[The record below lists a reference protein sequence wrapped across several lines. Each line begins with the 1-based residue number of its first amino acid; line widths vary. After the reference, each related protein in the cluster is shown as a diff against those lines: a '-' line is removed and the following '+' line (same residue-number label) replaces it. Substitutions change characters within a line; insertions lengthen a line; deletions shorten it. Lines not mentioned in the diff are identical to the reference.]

1 MATLTPQIE
10 KRNTQRDRRIRGIE
24 RPFLAQSR
32 NLARQLKG
40 LLVESTGSDT
50 LSLAIDRVLQP
61 YPDTAASTMDGQ
73 LSEFWEW
80 AYASAR
86 RQLLDLKGTKWW
98 AAWMLR
104 NRVTEAI
111 LERSD
116 EYNIDIENQLL
127 GVIRGD
133 ITGQAA
139 RDVVD
144 AALFDPPSAEE
155 VDFYLSRTQAPDGLS
170 AMQRI
175 KTVAETDLAELKETL
190 IGKWSGGETVGKLAQ
205 DVERVTGLIHWK
217 SMRIARTEGVRI
229 AQDAL
234 EKSYEGADDL
244 IDGFLWHSAKLADS
258 AEFDTSLDG
267 TRFMKE
273 ADGEYRAK
281 GGIHD
286 GLIMPTIPVHPNC
299 LCYTTPILSPT
310 IDFEEPPQPPLSPDR
325 PDEPEPEAPVEEPK
339 PEPEPSALRDILPDE
354 TYEHL
359 PRSGTLGQITKWA
372 ESRYEAIAAERA
384 ATDSIYVTTP
394 SDQLIEVQSRFASKL
409 RQNKAWVAANPEA
422 GPVKTRIEGDIEK
435 DRERIQQINAEVARR
450 REMYGLLRT
459 LISAGES
466 QRLGKIAIP
475 DGEIGLLISQERD
488 VYYEAGWRPE
498 QGKPPYRPEIFKK
511 SDLTGR
517 GCRFFI
523 TLPDGRIC
531 HRDELIQ
538 ARKRGRV
545 VVIGEFATPTLD
557 WSKKER
563 VTIKKKQVEDEREA
577 ELKPEAAHNRKRK

>member
-325 PDEPEPEAPVEEPK
+325 PDEPEPE
-339 PEPEPSALRDILPDE
+339 
-354 TYEHL
+354 
-359 PRSGTLGQITKWA
+359 
-372 ESRYEAIAAERA
+372 
-384 ATDSIYVTTP
+384 
-394 SDQLIEVQSRFASKL
+394 
-409 RQNKAWVAANPEA
+409 
-422 GPVKTRIEGDIEK
+422 
-435 DRERIQQINAEVARR
+435 
-450 REMYGLLRT
+450 
-459 LISAGES
+459 
-466 QRLGKIAIP
+466 
-475 DGEIGLLISQERD
+475 
-488 VYYEAGWRPE
+488 
-498 QGKPPYRPEIFKK
+498 
-511 SDLTGR
+511 
-517 GCRFFI
+517 
-523 TLPDGRIC
+523 
-531 HRDELIQ
+531 
-538 ARKRGRV
+538 
-545 VVIGEFATPTLD
+545 
-557 WSKKER
+557 
-563 VTIKKKQVEDEREA
+563 DEREA